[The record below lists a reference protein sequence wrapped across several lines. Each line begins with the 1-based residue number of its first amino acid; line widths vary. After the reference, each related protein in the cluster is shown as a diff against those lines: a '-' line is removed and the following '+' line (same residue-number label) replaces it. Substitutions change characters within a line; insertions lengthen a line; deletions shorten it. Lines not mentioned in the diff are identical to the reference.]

1 MYRHIDRLSFLALLL
16 TLLAFTACKQ
26 PCKDVTCVHGACLE
40 GNCLCNAGWT
50 GPNCDVVDGCY
61 ARNCNNGHCEDGA
74 CVCDALWDGN
84 DCSETIAQKFVG
96 NWSFAETC
104 TPSGQNGGS
113 IISNAVVGTK
123 DQVRLSNFWSLG
135 SVTAMVNADKRS
147 FKIERQMLWAGY
159 DVESNSATLSSDGR
173 TLNISYTVYTA
184 GTDNVEDQC
193 TAVWTK
199 Y

>member
-1 MYRHIDRLSFLALLL
+1 MNLRVHHLSSILLL
-16 TLLAFTACKQ
+16 LSLLAFTACKQ

-50 GPNCDVVDGCY
+50 GPNCDEVDGCY

-96 NWSFAETC
+96 NWAFTETC
-104 TPSGQNGGS
+104 NATGQNGGS
-113 IISNAVVGTK
+113 IIANAVVGTR
-123 DQVRLSNFWSLG
+123 DEVRLSNLWSLG
-135 SVTAMVNADKRS
+135 SVTAQVNPDKRS
-147 FKIERQMLWAGY
+147 FKIARQMLWAGY
-159 DVESNSATLSSDGR
+159 DVESTSTTISTDGR
-173 TLNISYTVYTA
+173 TMNVNYTVYTA

-193 TAVWTK
+193 MAVWTK